1 MSSLLMPN
9 KAVESHGRRANATV
23 HKQVCI
29 GAAPTRLNEGR
40 NPNERL
46 WEHILLVF
54 GSEDGIDFAY
64 PTRRTFVNHI
74 EGKPDAKAPAWPPAP
89 K

>member
-1 MSSLLMPN
+1 
-9 KAVESHGRRANATV
+9 
-23 HKQVCI
+23 
-29 GAAPTRLNEGR
+29 LNEGS

-46 WEHILLVF
+46 WEYILLVF